1 MTDLI
6 GWVATALF
14 ALSYFLKRPTQLRV
28 MQASAACLWILY
40 GLMLH
45 AAPVV
50 VANIIVAALALL
62 SIRRA
67 SGHVQDSKPAT

>member
-1 MTDLI
+1 MIDVI

-14 ALSYFLKRPTQLRV
+14 ALSYFLKRPTQLRI
-28 MQASAACLWILY
+28 MQASAAGLWMVY
-40 GLMLH
+40 GLFLH

-67 SGHVQDSKPAT
+67 KPAT